1 MIRIIFDH
9 GPELL
14 LLPCALPQREYAQE
28 TRQKVWETLLVQD
41 ESPQRETAEVDSL
54 QESRLRKCQEIGL
67 VLKQFSRTIKEESR
81 PPKLENLR
89 YRVMRSLKKSI
100 RRLLQDKE
108 VSTKGLMAMP
118 GELEPQALSQIK
130 EFCQLHQQALADF
143 ASLKNGPCVD
153 HRRSG
158 TTTGHNTYNNNYMR
172 EIFRQGEVRD
182 AYSLYIRLLFSKD
195 TPESL
200 CKRFKVQCC
209 GLGVH
214 SLACQEKWREFKRIL
229 VDFLGA
235 EVTIAN

>member
-14 LLPCALPQREYAQE
+14 LLPCAQPAPEREYAQE
-28 TRQKVWETLLVQD
+28 TRQKVWEPLLAQD
-41 ESPQRETAEVDSL
+41 QLLRRQTDSL
-54 QESRLRKCQEIGL
+54 QESRMRKCQEIGW
-67 VLKQFSRTIKEESR
+67 VLKQFSRPIKEESR

-118 GELEPQALSQIK
+118 GELDSQALSQIK
-130 EFCQLHQQALADF
+130 EYCQQHQQSLTAF
-143 ASLKNGPCVD
+143 SSLKNGPCVD

-200 CKRFKVQCC
+200 CKRFKIQCC
-209 GLGVH
+209 ALGTH
-214 SLACQEKWREFKRIL
+214 SAACQEKWREFKGVL

-235 EVTIAN
+235 EVTQTN